1 MTEEIE
7 TVINTEH
14 GVRVNVAEWDEDSV
28 WLYLAGRGAS
38 MSTVLT
44 RTEAL
49 ALVAGLQ
56 EILAKPAPEP
66 KPQVDP
72 NKWAFDNGL
81 ESF

>member
-7 TVINTEH
+7 TVVNTEH
-14 GVRVNVAEWDEDSV
+14 GVRVNVSEWDESSV

-44 RTEAL
+44 RAEAL

-56 EILAKPAPEP
+56 EILAKEA
-66 KPQVDP
+66 
-72 NKWAFDNGL
+72 A
-81 ESF
+81 

>member
-7 TVINTEH
+7 TVVNTEH
-14 GVRVNVAEWDEDSV
+14 GVRVCVSEWDEDSV

-56 EILAKPAPEP
+56 EILAKEVA
-66 KPQVDP
+66 
-72 NKWAFDNGL
+72 A
-81 ESF
+81 

>member
-14 GVRVNVAEWDEDSV
+14 GVRVNVTEWDESSV

-44 RTEAL
+44 RAEAQT
-49 ALVAGLQ
+49 LVAGLQ
-56 EILAKPAPEP
+56 EILAKEVA
-66 KPQVDP
+66 
-72 NKWAFDNGL
+72 A
-81 ESF
+81 

>member
-1 MTEEIE
+1 MEQEIE

-14 GVRVNVAEWDEDSV
+14 GVRVNVSEWDESSV

-44 RTEAL
+44 RKEAL

-56 EILAKPAPEP
+56 EILAKGA
-66 KPQVDP
+66 
-72 NKWAFDNGL
+72 A
-81 ESF
+81 

>member
-7 TVINTEH
+7 TIISTEH
-14 GVRVNVAEWDEDSV
+14 GVRVSVCEWDEDSV
-28 WLYLAGRGAS
+28 WLHLQGRSAS
-38 MSTVLT
+38 MSTVFT

-49 ALVAGLQ
+49 ALMAGLQ

>member
-14 GVRVNVAEWDEDSV
+14 GVRVNVTEWDEASV
-28 WLYLAGRGAS
+28 WLYLAGNNAS

-44 RTEAL
+44 RAEAQ

-56 EILAKPAPEP
+56 EILAKEVA
-66 KPQVDP
+66 
-72 NKWAFDNGL
+72 A
-81 ESF
+81 

>member
-1 MTEEIE
+1 MEQEIE

-14 GVRVNVAEWDEDSV
+14 GVRVNVTEWDEGGT

-44 RTEAL
+44 RTETL

-56 EILAKPAPEP
+56 EILAKEA
-66 KPQVDP
+66 
-72 NKWAFDNGL
+72 AA
-81 ESF
+81 

>member
-7 TVINTEH
+7 TTLSTEN
-14 GVRVNVAEWDEDSV
+14 GVRVTVSEWDEDSV